1 MCLNAL
7 MPTTTGV
14 ASSAAVILNYSSD
27 RHFAAPPA
35 IAVIVCQYIP
45 EFLDQED
52 FAAVL
57 ASAKQL
63 SPQLRKELNCIA
75 ANRMGC
81 YVPDDDVITAVFSS
95 NAVAQVLQQVGIQV

>member
-1 MCLNAL
+1 M
-7 MPTTTGV
+7 V
-14 ASSAAVILNYSSD
+14 VS
-27 RHFAAPPA
+27 
-35 IAVIVCQYIP
+35 QYIP
-45 EFLDQED
+45 DFLDQED

-81 YVPDDDVITAVFSS
+81 YVPDDDVIAAVFSS
-95 NAVAQVLQQVGIQV
+95 KAVAQLLQQVGVHV